1 MGAVHFPIALSRQE
15 LTRQF
20 LSNEVPHAWKN
31 EGDQLEA
38 DVEEDAEECHEPLR
52 GELILERGMFAE
64 KASRFPRLTA
74 RIRTSLRPFQLR
86 VL

>member
-1 MGAVHFPIALSRQE
+1 MVVAHFPTALSRLE

-20 LSNEVPHAWKN
+20 LSNEVPHARRN

-38 DVEEDAEECHEPLR
+38 DVEEDAEECPELLR
-52 GELILERGMFAE
+52 GEPILERGMCAE
-64 KASRFPRLTA
+64 KASRFPRLTV